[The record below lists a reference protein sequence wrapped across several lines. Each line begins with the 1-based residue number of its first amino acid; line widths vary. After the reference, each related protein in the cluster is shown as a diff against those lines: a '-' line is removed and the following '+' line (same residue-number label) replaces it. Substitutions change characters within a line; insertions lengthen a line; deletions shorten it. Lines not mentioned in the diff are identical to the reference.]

1 MNMMRAWRWSLVAA
15 LAFLGLALLQVG
27 TQVAGAASRAVPT
40 PVPVATVD
48 LSRLLDLL
56 DEKDVMEKE
65 LQAFIDKLQGD
76 IQRQVEAVKAAEA
89 DMDVAAQDQQEAF
102 SIKYLQLAA
111 QAKVDK
117 EIAEQRISRR
127 TRQSQLALFNRIKD
141 ASAAYA
147 KAEGFALVFCDDSTM
162 EIPPGLTGP
171 ALQAAILSQR
181 LVYVQQ
187 DAVDITDA
195 VSARMNAAF
204 AQSRAK

>member
-1 MNMMRAWRWSLVAA
+1 MNQMRMWRWNLVAA
-15 LAFLGLALLQVG
+15 VAFLALAVLQVG

-48 LSRLLDLL
+48 LSRLLDML
-56 DEKDVMEKE
+56 DEKAVMEKD
-65 LQAFIDKLQGD
+65 LQAFIDKLQAD
-76 IQRQVEAVKAAEA
+76 IQREVDAVKAAEQ
-89 DMDVAAQDQQEAF
+89 DMDVAAPDQQEAF

-117 EIAEQRISRR
+117 EIADQRISRKMR
-127 TRQSQLALFNRIKD
+127 RSQLDLFNKIKE

-147 KAEGFALVFCDDSTM
+147 KAEGFALVFCDDSAM
-162 EIPPGLTGP
+162 EIPPNLTGP

-181 LVYVQQ
+181 LVYVQA

-195 VSARMNAAF
+195 VSARMNASF
-204 AQSRAK
+204 AQMRAK